1 MEDPPP
7 GIREQMDALYR
18 KLGREIPWNRE
29 TPPEILL
36 DLLDSGRIP
45 AGRAVDL
52 GCGAGTTAVWLAQR
66 GFEVTGLDISAEAI
80 RLAGELAARRGVT
93 CRFRVADLTGEAL
106 HPGPGFDFAFEWEVL
121 HHIFPA
127 DRPRYVRNVH
137 RLLRPGGMYVSVCFS
152 ETDPTF
158 GGRGKVRKTSIGT
171 ILYFSSEAELQALF
185 TPLFRIEQLDT
196 VEVAGRTGPH
206 RAIMV
211 RMIRPREG
219 EPVEDRERRE

>member
-1 MEDPPP
+1 MADPPP
-7 GIREQMDALYR
+7 GIRDQMDALYR

-29 TPPEILL
+29 TPPEIVV
-36 DLLDSGRIP
+36 DLLDSGRVP

-80 RLAGELAARRGVT
+80 RLARELATQRGVT
-93 CRFRVADLTGEAL
+93 CHFRVADLAGEAL
-106 HPGPGFDFAFEWEVL
+106 QLGSGFDFALEWEVL
-121 HHIFPA
+121 HHIFPP

-152 ETDPTF
+152 ETDPAF
-158 GGRGKVRKTSIGT
+158 GGRGKVRKTGIGT
-171 ILYFSSEAELQALF
+171 ILYFSSEAELRALF
-185 TPLFRIEQLDT
+185 DPLFRIEHLAT
-196 VEVAGRTGPH
+196 VEVAGRSDLH

-211 RMIRPREG
+211 RMIRT
-219 EPVEDRERRE
+219 